1 MHKKRRGSPLQDPYV
16 EEYTL
21 LRGGKK
27 GLDAAGERVSTDATE
42 LKSFERSAFKTTKW
56 SLSI

>member
-1 MHKKRRGSPLQDPYV
+1 MHKKKEGYPLQDPYA

-21 LRGGKK
+21 LRGGRK
-27 GLDAAGERVSTDATE
+27 GLDAAGERVSTDAAE
-42 LKSFERSAFKTTKW
+42 LKSFERSAFKTIKW